1 MIGRRAFAALSL
13 TGAVLVTPLLAFALV
28 TASPL
33 GKDVPTYQAPEQPE
47 DADRGNASAPQETD
61 GVLTLQ
67 QALALAMMRN
77 PEFAQSGWEVRSAE
91 AKRLQAGLP
100 PNPKLGFERAN
111 VLGTG
116 QYAGSAMAETTI
128 SLSQEIPLAGKLTKR
143 KELAALDVE
152 LSQWDLE
159 TKRLETY
166 SEVSSRFIEVLA
178 AQEKVALAEQALELA
193 KRQAEMVEAR
203 IRAGAIPPSE
213 RAKAEVQVANARLE
227 LGSAQRGLAQA
238 KVALAATWGNPSP
251 RFARA
256 DGDLSV
262 LPHPPERETLLALVD
277 QAPDVARWA
286 TELGQRQVALEL
298 AKAESVPNVEVG
310 AGLRRFNESDEQA
323 YLFQVSVPLPI
334 FDRNQGGIA
343 EARYKE
349 AKALRQ
355 KEAAEV
361 RIRAALIDAHQ
372 RLTKAWDEARALKDE
387 VLPAARASYGATSRA
402 FQYGKSDFLNVIEA
416 RRTLIEAESRYI
428 DALAS
433 FHQAAYQAEKLAGRN
448 LSDIA
453 STKKTGE
460 LRHEQTR

>member
-1 MIGRRAFAALSL
+1 MIGRRVFVALSL
-13 TGAVLVTPLLAFALV
+13 TGAVLVAPMPAFPLAAG
-28 TASPL
+28 SPL
-33 GKDVPTYQAPEQPE
+33 GQDILTYQAPERVE
-47 DADRGNASAPQETD
+47 EAEGASDSFPRETD
-61 GVLTLQ
+61 GVLTLRD
-67 QALALAMMRN
+67 ALRLAMMRN
-77 PEFAQSGWEVRSAE
+77 PEIAQSGWDVRSAE
-91 AKRLQAGLP
+91 AKQLQAGLP
-100 PNPKLGFERAN
+100 SNPKLGFERAN

-116 QYAGSAMAETTI
+116 AYAGSAMAESTI

-159 TKRLETY
+159 AKRLETY

-178 AQEKVALAEQALELA
+178 AQEKVALAEQALGLA
-193 KRQAEMVEAR
+193 MRQAEMVMAR
-203 IRAGAIPPSE
+203 VRAGAIPPSE
-213 RAKAEVQVANARLE
+213 TAKAEVQVANARLE
-227 LGSAQRGLAQA
+227 LRSAQRGLLQA

-256 DGDLSV
+256 NGDLGV
-262 LPHPPERETLLALVD
+262 LPEPPAQETLLALVD
-277 QAPDVARWA
+277 QTPDVVRWT
-286 TELGQRQVALEL
+286 TELGQRQAALEL

-310 AGLRRFNESDEQA
+310 AGVRRFNESDEQA
-323 YLFQVSVPLPI
+323 YLFQINVPLPI

-343 EARYKE
+343 EARYKQ

-355 KEAAEV
+355 MEAAQV
-361 RIRAALIDAHQ
+361 RTKAALIDAHQ
-372 RLTKAWDEARALKDE
+372 RLTKAWDEAHALKEE
-387 VLPAARASYGATSRA
+387 VLPAARASYEATSRA

-433 FHQAAYQAEKLAGRN
+433 YHQAAYQAEKLAGRN